1 MELTAVKFSLSN
13 EPKMVISGDKI
24 GIRFSEGNY
33 FKQEK
38 VDYTRSNIINI
49 FIVYKLTPRTITE
62 DGIIQVNGLFVNL
75 KIGNT
80 KIIMD
85 IIMV

>member
-49 FIVYKLTPRTITE
+49 FIVYKLTPRTIPE

-80 KIIMD
+80 KNIT
-85 IIMV
+85 